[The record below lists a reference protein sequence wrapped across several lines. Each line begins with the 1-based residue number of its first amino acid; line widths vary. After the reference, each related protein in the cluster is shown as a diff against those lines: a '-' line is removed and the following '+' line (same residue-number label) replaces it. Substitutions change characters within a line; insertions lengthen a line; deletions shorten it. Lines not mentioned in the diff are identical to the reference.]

1 MDDTH
6 FGPPLDPTPMQ
17 AANIVPYKGGFAPDP
32 GAANYRDNFSVEADP
47 AGGTRRGRLIA
58 PLRLPRQAAATTA
71 AMGAIDLDPNHGESD
86 GARWFMTEQETIPY
100 SADADAKIAI
110 GTVIPGVI
118 LAGEFSGDRAD
129 VRCAA
134 RWASGYWALEVKR
147 RLDTGSQFD
156 VPIKSG
162 VFMRVAAFDHSQIRH
177 TRHVRPIRVELEQ

>member
-1 MDDTH
+1 
-6 FGPPLDPTPMQ
+6 
-17 AANIVPYKGGFAPDP
+17 
-32 GAANYRDNFSVEADP
+32 
-47 AGGTRRGRLIA
+47 
-58 PLRLPRQAAATTA
+58 
-71 AMGAIDLDPNHGESD
+71 
-86 GARWFMTEQETIPY
+86 MTEQESIPY

-134 RWASGYWALEVKR
+134 RWASGLWALEVKR

-156 VPIKSG
+156 VAIKSG

-177 TRHVRPIRVELEQ
+177 TRHVRPIRVEVEQ